1 MSDAEF
7 EQSAPAPS
15 AATVRQVTVA
25 GPQLPSSGEFQ
36 PANALRL
43 AHTIDLR
50 QNRIVQLAGML
61 SAAII
66 STLIAGLWF
75 GQFSKTE
82 TARGMV
88 ASSRGFS
95 RLDAPKAGFI
105 KQVFVNQGDR
115 VEAGTPVYLLGLG
128 EANSGGDSAVAAEI
142 RALTESRAD
151 HLSEIDRD
159 AAFVAKAR
167 EQQNAMAKD
176 EKDLNSAL
184 DTQEKSVQQ
193 ALTQAGQKLQRIRQF
208 VKQGYATRD
217 VEDSYERS
225 YFDYER
231 QMTEIKVKRVEY
243 KRQSS
248 EKQRELFSL
257 LADKDTQMTNA
268 KIAINSI
275 DARIGRL
282 KTESALEIQA
292 QSAGQVLAVAGKV
305 GDSVEAGQFVAAVGD
320 DNAEPLIVLDAPARA
335 TGLVKVGQKVVL
347 KYDAFP
353 FKTFGIQHGVVTSIS
368 SSAVR
373 APATE
378 GDRGLDPRP
387 VTRQSLY
394 RIEVRP
400 DSNDIEAYGEK
411 KKITIGSTLSADI
424 IIEKRRLI
432 DWVLDPIRAMQG
444 RT

>member
-184 DTQEKSVQQ
+184 DAQEKSVQQ

>member
-231 QMTEIKVKRVEY
+231 QMTEIKVKRV
-243 KRQSS
+243 
-248 EKQRELFSL
+248 
-257 LADKDTQMTNA
+257 
-268 KIAINSI
+268 
-275 DARIGRL
+275 
-282 KTESALEIQA
+282 
-292 QSAGQVLAVAGKV
+292 
-305 GDSVEAGQFVAAVGD
+305 
-320 DNAEPLIVLDAPARA
+320 
-335 TGLVKVGQKVVL
+335 
-347 KYDAFP
+347 
-353 FKTFGIQHGVVTSIS
+353 
-368 SSAVR
+368 
-373 APATE
+373 
-378 GDRGLDPRP
+378 
-387 VTRQSLY
+387 
-394 RIEVRP
+394 
-400 DSNDIEAYGEK
+400 
-411 KKITIGSTLSADI
+411 
-424 IIEKRRLI
+424 
-432 DWVLDPIRAMQG
+432 
-444 RT
+444 

>member
-184 DTQEKSVQQ
+184 DAQEKSVQQ

-282 KTESALEIQA
+282 KTESALEIQS